1 MTQKEI
7 KKLVFE
13 VYEKIT
19 KHYGESNHQQSIPYI
34 VFEDSP
40 YDDADDSDL
49 IGEYCSMMNEIV
61 VYWKNIPSPEVLI
74 RTMVHEYQHYLQSP
88 SWMTRYYKMG
98 YGYDN
103 HPYEIQAYNEEEN
116 WVKFV

>member
-7 KKLVFE
+7 KKIVFE

-19 KHYGESNHQQSIPYI
+19 KHYGESNHQQSIPYV

-40 YDDADDSDL
+40 YDDADDPDL

-61 VYWKNIPSPEVLI
+61 VYWKNISSPEVLI